1 MIEKHGR
8 LALPLL
14 AALAMAA
21 CGDGTGGGGGTG
33 LTGGDGAARVSIR
46 LTDAPGDLQ
55 EAWVKIDRIYL
66 KGGPADSTQ
75 AGRAD
80 LLTTPTGWV
89 DLLTLSGGR
98 TAELVGG
105 AVVPAG
111 RYSEMRLVVCE
122 AYLVDNDGDVYATAD
137 AELPAGVTADGT
149 LQIPSGCSSG
159 VKVKFQGDEPVEL
172 ASESSIMT
180 VDFDVSQSFGHQA
193 GNSGRWIM
201 RPVLH
206 ATTVGFAGG
215 IGGTVSVAQGLALPT
230 CGGAPVAVTAFVPQ
244 AVSGT
249 ETFTSAV
256 ATDGRYR
263 ITVGAGTYTMG
274 YAPALSFANGDSLMV
289 TAAPSVATA
298 TVASGATATVD
309 YSITAATCKV
319 KPAG

>member
-1 MIEKHGR
+1 MIRKHGR
-8 LALPLL
+8 MVLPLL
-14 AALAMAA
+14 VALAIAA
-21 CGDGTGGGGGTG
+21 CDGGGTG
-33 LTGGDGAARVSIR
+33 ANGDARVSIR
-46 LTDAPGDLQ
+46 LTDAPGDLR

-66 KGGPADSTQ
+66 MGGEADS
-75 AGRAD
+75 ANGGRVD
-80 LLTTPTGWV
+80 LLSAGTGWV

-98 TAELVGG
+98 TAELVNG

-111 RYSEMRLVVCE
+111 TYSELRLVVCE
-122 AYLVDNDGDVYATAD
+122 AYVVADNGDVYATAD

-159 VKVKFQGDEPVEL
+159 IKVKFQGDDPVQLE
-172 ASESSIMT
+172 SESTIMT

-201 RPVLH
+201 HPVVH
-206 ATTVGFAGG
+206 ATSVGFAGG
-215 IGGTVSVAQGLALPT
+215 IAGTVGVAQGVTLPT

-244 AVSGT
+244 AAAGT

-256 ATDGRYR
+256 GTDGRYR
-263 ITVGAGTYTMG
+263 ITLAPGTYTMG
-274 YAPALSFANGDSLMV
+274 YAPALSFANGDSLTV
-289 TAAPSVATA
+289 TAAPSVPSA
-298 TVASGATATVD
+298 TVAPGGTTTVD

>member
-1 MIEKHGR
+1 MIKHGR

-21 CGDGTGGGGGTG
+21 CGGESGTAGN
-33 LTGGDGAARVSIR
+33 GDARVSIR
-46 LTDAPGDLQ
+46 LTDAPGDLK
-55 EAWVKIDRIYL
+55 EAWVRIDRISL
-66 KGGPADSTQ
+66 KGGPADS
-75 AGRAD
+75 ASSGSVD
-80 LLTTPTGWV
+80 LLATRTDWV

-98 TAELVGG
+98 TSELVNG

-111 RYSEMRLVVCE
+111 RYSELRMVVCE
-122 AYLVDNDGDVYATAD
+122 AYVVENDGDVYATRD
-137 AELPAGVTADGT
+137 AALPAGVTADGT
-149 LQIPSGCSSG
+149 LHIPSGCSSG
-159 VKVKFQGDEPVEL
+159 FKIKFKGNEPVEL
-172 ASESSIMT
+172 SGSSTIMT

-201 RPVLH
+201 HPVLH

-215 IGGTVSVAQGLALPT
+215 IGGTVSVAQGVALPT
-230 CGGAPVAVTAFVPQ
+230 CGGGPVAVTAFVPQ
-244 AVSGT
+244 ATAGA

-256 ATDGRYR
+256 AADGRYG
-263 ITVGAGTYTMG
+263 ITVGAGTYTMA

-289 TAAPSVATA
+289 TAAPSVPTA

-309 YSITAATCKV
+309 YSITAATCKA

>member
-1 MIEKHGR
+1 MKHGR

-21 CGDGTGGGGGTG
+21 CDGGATGGS
-33 LTGGDGAARVSIR
+33 GDARVSIR
-46 LTDAPGDLQ
+46 LTDAPGDLK
-55 EAWVKIDRIYL
+55 EAWVRIDRISL
-66 KGGPADSTQ
+66 KGGPADST
-75 AGRAD
+75 GTGSAD
-80 LLTTPTGWV
+80 LLTTRTDWV

-98 TAELVGG
+98 TAELVSG

-111 RYSEMRLVVCE
+111 RYSELRMVVCE
-122 AYLVDNDGDVYATAD
+122 AYIVEKDGDVYATRD
-137 AELPAGVTADGT
+137 AVLPAGVTADGT

-159 VKVKFQGDEPVEL
+159 FKIKFSGDEAVEL
-172 ASESSIMT
+172 ASESTIMT

-201 RPVLH
+201 HPVLH

-215 IGGTVSVAQGLALPT
+215 IGGTVSVAQGVALPT
-230 CGGAPVAVTAFVPQ
+230 CGGSAVAVTAFVPQ
-244 AVSGT
+244 ATAGT
-249 ETFTSAV
+249 TTYTGVV

-263 ITVGAGTYTMG
+263 ITVAPGAYTMA

-319 KPAG
+319 KPAA